1 MSTIILVLLVLTF
14 IIWLR
19 KNLHRV
25 LRPQLRKGIIG
36 IYISVLFLMSLIF
49 FVVQPD
55 EITSKE
61 KIDQPPS
68 LFESMY
74 EYKYME
80 SLEEYKVESWEV
92 PIEEN
97 TLRLQAIYEGYRLE
111 SFIPVIVTE
120 VDREDEVAQVTY
132 YETPSILNGYDF
144 SDHIQLPTIEVKDSE
159 VVARITGEPV
169 EYEFQSIRHDAI
181 LQQFTETDEGPTFL
195 DFSIGEIGIVI
206 EVPKETAIIADA
218 TQFDLIRR

>member
-1 MSTIILVLLVLTF
+1 MSTIILVLLVLIF

-61 KIDQPPS
+61 KIEQPPS

-120 VDREDEVAQVTY
+120 R
-132 YETPSILNGYDF
+132 
-144 SDHIQLPTIEVKDSE
+144 SE
-159 VVARITGEPV
+159 ERRVGKECR
-169 EYEFQSIRHDAI
+169 
-181 LQQFTETDEGPTFL
+181 TEW
-195 DFSIGEIGIVI
+195 
-206 EVPKETAIIADA
+206 
-218 TQFDLIRR
+218 